1 MRSRRSTHRDGG
13 VIAFC
18 LRNLAGFTG
27 FERSDNCAIVGGV
40 DEVFHRV
47 ALKSRQE
54 SFGLRGLLFAG
65 AHGDDVA
72 VFDRSFRSGVLGSKR
87 SGRIDVGAD
96 SVIAVDNGH
105 VDVGQHARKACRLG
119 LDDFDVVRVL
129 RDIVFGGV
137 QADAVGKLDDAL
149 VLQQKQSASLVGG
162 VGGNGDLLR
171 GAAAAAHQGNGK
183 TAGRNGA
190 SAYGRNFFEFHS

>member
-1 MRSRRSTHRDGG
+1 MNIGATSMDAPARM
-13 VIAFC
+13 A
-18 LRNLAGFTG
+18 
-27 FERSDNCAIVGGV
+27 
-40 DEVFHRV
+40 
-47 ALKSRQE
+47 
-54 SFGLRGLLFAG
+54 AG
-65 AHGDDVA
+65 ALS
-72 VFDRSFRSGVLGSKR
+72 RS
-87 SGRIDVGAD
+87 
-96 SVIAVDNGH
+96 
-105 VDVGQHARKACRLG
+105 
-119 LDDFDVVRVL
+119 LD
-129 RDIVFGGV
+129 V